1 MKCLL
6 ILSLFFFGGGQT
18 EWKVKKE
25 KGFSLYYQSVDA
37 ADKKI
42 YTRFYKT
49 GIRQV
54 RSFFGQDYKTSFSV
68 YVHPSRSSLDSTW
81 RIDWKAPDFRS
92 ECWMV
97 ASGISGRVDMLSPR
111 QWSSSACEHDD
122 KDKKE
127 TQALITHELVHV
139 FHGQYNASSDFSAVE
154 GMDWFVEGLA
164 AYASGQVSEEKLKAV
179 TTALKENK
187 IPASLQNFW
196 TGKLRYPLSGSVV
209 RYIDLTWGRKKLVS
223 LLTYANLADLLRA
236 LETTEE
242 KLMAGWKAFMLQ

>member
-6 ILSLFFFGGGQT
+6 ILSLVFFGGRQT

-37 ADKKI
+37 ADKKS
-42 YTRFYKT
+42 YARFFKT
-49 GIRQV
+49 GISQV
-54 RSFFGQDYKTSFSV
+54 QSFFDQDYKTSFSV
-68 YVHPSRSSLDSTW
+68 YVHPNRSSLDSTW
-81 RIDWKAPDFRS
+81 KVDWKAPDFRS

-111 QWSSSACEHDD
+111 QWNTSACEHDYNN
-122 KDKKE
+122 KKE
-127 TQALITHELVHV
+127 TQQLITHELVHV
-139 FHGQYNASSDFSAVE
+139 FHGQHNASKDFSEVE

-179 TTALKENK
+179 IIALKENK

-196 TGKLRYPLSGSVV
+196 TGKLRYPLSGSVI

-223 LLTYANLADLLRA
+223 LLSYATLADLLRA
-236 LETTEE
+236 LDITEE
-242 KLMAGWKAFMLQ
+242 KLMAGWKTFMLR

>member
-6 ILSLFFFGGGQT
+6 ILSLVFFGGGQT

-54 RSFFGQDYKTSFSV
+54 RSFFGQDYKTNFSV

-81 RIDWKAPDFRS
+81 RVDWKAPDFRS

-122 KDKKE
+122 KDKKKRRR
-127 TQALITHELVHV
+127 
-139 FHGQYNASSDFSAVE
+139 SSPMNWFMFS
-154 GMDWFVEGLA
+154 MDNTMPAGIFRRW
-164 AYASGQVSEEKLKAV
+164 
-179 TTALKENK
+179 KE
-187 IPASLQNFW
+187 W
-196 TGKLRYPLSGSVV
+196 TGLWQVLPLTHQDRSA
-209 RYIDLTWGRKKLVS
+209 KK
-223 LLTYANLADLLRA
+223 N
-236 LETTEE
+236 
-242 KLMAGWKAFMLQ
+242 